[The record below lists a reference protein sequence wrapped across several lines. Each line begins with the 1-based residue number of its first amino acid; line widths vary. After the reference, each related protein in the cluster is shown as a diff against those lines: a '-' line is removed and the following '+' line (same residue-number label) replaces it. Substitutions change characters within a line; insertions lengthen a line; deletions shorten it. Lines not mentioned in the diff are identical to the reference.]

1 MSTFGSR
8 HAKATSLFNI
18 DSSAFEYVSLQDLV
32 GMYDIDMQYVIHA
45 LYINTKGRYGPQPLA
60 VIDGYKVNLP
70 SHLLADVQ
78 EMRANP
84 DDVAAINEG
93 RAGFVIYTYTPKNGK
108 QLRYSVNW
116 IDIAPDK

>member
-45 LYINTKGRYGPQPLA
+45 LYVNNKGQYGPQALA
-60 VIDGYKVNLP
+60 VIDNYKVNLP
-70 SHLLADVQ
+70 SHLLSDVR
-78 EMRANP
+78 EMLANP
-84 DDVAAINEG
+84 DDVAAINDG

-116 IDIAPDK
+116 IDITPDK

>member
-32 GMYDIDMQYVIHA
+32 GMYDTDMQYVIHA
-45 LYINTKGRYGPQPLA
+45 LYINNKGQYGPQALA
-60 VIDGYKVNLP
+60 VIDNYKVNLP
-70 SHLLADVQ
+70 SHLLSDVR
-78 EMRANP
+78 EMLANP

-93 RAGFVIYTYTPKNGK
+93 RAGFVIYTYTP
-108 QLRYSVNW
+108 
-116 IDIAPDK
+116 DK

>member
-32 GMYDIDMQYVIHA
+32 GMYDTDMQYVLHA
-45 LYINTKGRYGPQPLA
+45 LYINNKGQYGPQALA
-60 VIDGYKVNLP
+60 VIDNYKVNLP
-70 SHLLADVQ
+70 SHLLSDVR
-78 EMRANP
+78 EMLANP
-84 DDVAAINEG
+84 EDVAAINDG

-116 IDIAPDK
+116 IDITPDK